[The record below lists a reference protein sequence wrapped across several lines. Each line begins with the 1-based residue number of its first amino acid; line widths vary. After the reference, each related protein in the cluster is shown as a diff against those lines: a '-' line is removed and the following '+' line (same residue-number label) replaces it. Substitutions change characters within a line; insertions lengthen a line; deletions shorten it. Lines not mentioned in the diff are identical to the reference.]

1 MPETPLANEIGK
13 FMTCEEGRQ
22 FIEGIRAYL
31 KGHRIEDVTFSN
43 NDAGV
48 TTFLHLSNG
57 QIYAFNDDELC
68 LETLR
73 EQFSGLFREQTRR
86 EKEECNEQSSIA
98 P

>member
-1 MPETPLANEIGK
+1 MSETTPTNEVRR

-31 KGHRIEDVTFSN
+31 KGHRIEEVTFSN
-43 NDAGV
+43 NDEGV

-57 QIYAFNDDELC
+57 QIYAFNDEELC

-73 EQFSGLFREQTRR
+73 EQFSGLFRELSRHR
-86 EKEECNEQSSIA
+86 KEECDEQPSIA